1 MFDLDRFI
9 NKYVTKRDGS
19 MFRDD
24 IEATADRLTSAIE
37 GRSVLVIGGAGSIGS
52 SFIRAIL
59 PFRPAELYVVDTN
72 ENALTELTRSMRSS
86 DKFSAVIPDVYLPY
100 PMDYSSV
107 VFRRMFT
114 HHNRANG
121 AGGFDI
127 VANFSAHKH
136 VRSEKDIYSVEALL
150 RNNVI
155 NAKALLDILE
165 EYPPETYFCVSTD
178 KAANPVN
185 IMGASKRIMEDL
197 IFSYSDSFPVKTA
210 RFANVAFSNG
220 SLPAGFLDRLAKH
233 QPLSAPSDVKRYFV
247 SPEESGEICMLA
259 AMLGNNRE
267 IFFPKLDEAQM
278 MTFDAIAVELLKE
291 HGFEPRFC
299 GNDEEAIAY
308 AKEHLSRA
316 GRIEDGQGV
325 VKYYPVHFS
334 VSDTSGE
341 KDFEE
346 FYVEGESVDLDSYA
360 ALGVITDKQAPD
372 REAVAELIN
381 RLVHAFDAEDCDKGE
396 IVRIIGDYLPNF
408 NHIETGKSLDGKM

>member
-1 MFDLDRFI
+1 
-9 NKYVTKRDGS
+9 
-19 MFRDD
+19 MFRGD
-24 IEATADRLTSAIE
+24 IEANADRLIEAIE
-37 GRSVLVIGGAGSIGS
+37 GKSVLVIGGAGSIGF

-59 PFRPAELYVVDTN
+59 PFRPTELYVVDTN
-72 ENALTELTRSMRSS
+72 ENALTELTRSLRSG
-86 DKFSAVIPDVYLPY
+86 DKLAALVPEVYLPY

-114 HHNRANG
+114 HHKRANG
-121 AGGFDI
+121 AYGFDI

-155 NAKALLDILE
+155 NAKGLLDLLS
-165 EYPPETYFCVSTD
+165 EYPPEAYFCVSTD

-197 IFSYSDSFPVKTA
+197 IFSYSDVFPVKTA

-220 SLPAGFLDRLAKH
+220 SLPAGFLDRLTKH

-247 SPEESGEICMLA
+247 SPEESGQICTLA
-259 AMLGNNRE
+259 AMLGDNRT

-278 MTFDAIAVELLKE
+278 MTFDAIAVELLRE
-291 HGFEPRFC
+291 YGYEPKLC
-299 GNDEEAIAY
+299 GSDEEAIEY
-308 AKEHLSRA
+308 AKEHLGGDTS
-316 GRIEDGQGV
+316 G
-325 VKYYPVHFS
+325 KYYPVHFS
-334 VSDTSGE
+334 ASDTSGE

-346 FYVEGESVDLDSYA
+346 FYVEGEAVDMESYA
-360 ALGVITDKQAPD
+360 ALGVITDKPMPNRKTVSGLID
-372 REAVAELIN
+372 KLEL
-381 RLVHAFDAEDCDKGE
+381 VFDTEGCDKSD

-408 NHIETGKSLDGKM
+408 KHIETGKSLDRKM